1 MTKITVNYTVDVKD
15 IQPKHVRSE
24 SNPQNQNKIRRAWVL
39 SLSDNAMEVIQNKI
53 KSAPARHAYYE
64 AIDREVSNKWIELMR
79 KHTTESINAGA
90 KFIMTSC
97 GERLE
102 DDYCGNAD
110 ERLIVAAQIVAETI
124 AADFNR

>member
-1 MTKITVNYTVDVKD
+1 
-15 IQPKHVRSE
+15 

-79 KHTTESINAGA
+79 KHTTESLNAGVPVQLPNA
-90 KFIMTSC
+90 PPLIHGYLGYADIVPSATE
-97 GERLE
+97 ERDLS
-102 DDYCGNAD
+102 
-110 ERLIVAAQIVAETI
+110 LAALKQALHG
-124 AADFNR
+124 